1 MTHDQFLRMRDG
13 YVTKSEITRRDI
25 ESHEQEQRKEQDALR
40 RIVRKKRKG
49 KRPPPM
55 EIGYNELGIA
65 EDRKVL
71 YRQFI
76 EISSIVYLVEIS

>member
-1 MTHDQFLRMRDG
+1 
-13 YVTKSEITRRDI
+13 
-25 ESHEQEQRKEQDALR
+25 
-40 RIVRKKRKG
+40 
-49 KRPPPM
+49 M